1 MKVFRGIFL
10 LLIFCVGLVFT
21 IIHRPSIET
30 DILKSVVK
38 QDNQLLLDINKH
50 SNSDVIVMFKDDS
63 KDEFLNIVKSQNLG
77 EIVSQDDTEYQ
88 NIIQTHPK
96 SFLLDSTKT
105 LIKQKQYN
113 KIETNSMRLLYS
125 PLAVPLVSV
134 DKDPYLFV
142 TDYFMSNFSVPD
154 YPIVKIKTN
163 NVGAI
168 IDLSK
173 KYDVY
178 LAGTPVHSYKTAQ
191 KSALQIN
198 IFGILATVFVLLICK
213 YMFGSYRIFI
223 PVFTSILFGLGAGY
237 ILTSLFYPTIHI
249 LTFVFATTLIGIGV
263 DYSLHYY
270 ANKTHNK
277 DFYKNLTSSMLT
289 TIIAFAFL
297 MIPDIPLLNQMSLYT
312 MGGLVGVYL
321 FVICVFPMLPFVAK
335 TSETISIP
343 RFNKKWFTIL
353 ALVVVALGLS
363 QLKTDDS
370 IKNLYNPD
378 KSLKEAETI
387 YQHSTNPQNKEI
399 SFVVT
404 KDEDFVCNI
413 LKQNGVDYISES
425 KFVPSVKEQQENIKL
440 INNLYQ
446 TNNYPDFLTKEQKNN
461 LAKRNNE
468 PFRYSIPSFHLDK
481 ERKIIIAYGLKMQ
494 SIPNAE
500 IVNIQ
505 KDISTS
511 LRQSRRMAQP
521 LIPILFLG
529 MFLYLYLMYGK
540 KALKIILPPLVG
552 VCMSVALGQL
562 LGYSVN
568 IFSILTI
575 FLIIGFT
582 IDYSIFKSNGNS
594 SADIAVFSACASTA
608 FSFLLLSFA
617 GFKLISCFGVLLF
630 VGIVSSYIAS
640 CMVFDKENVSEQWFE
655 IKERS
660 AGVKRLKLSFYL
672 YKMFGRKPLEWIA
685 WWVGLFTYLGSSN
698 LRKCS
703 NKYFQVLYEYTK
715 DEKYKPSFVNGFRH
729 VYAYALSL
737 VDKIEVYSGLAKF
750 NFRIKNQKL
759 ETDLKKGGLF
769 FIFTHVGNVEV
780 MRAFIQNT
788 EHKKVNIFMQKKH
801 CETFNNFINSLS
813 DNKDVKIFPVE
824 EIGIETVIELKER
837 LNNGEIV
844 FMAGDRLSSSN
855 TNKCYETDL
864 LGKKISLPLGS
875 LKFALMLEY
884 PIYLI
889 SCIKT
894 GKEFLVESEKF
905 EADNKKSDN
914 LAKLQEEFSR
924 FLEKMTLFAPYQFYH
939 FYDLFK

>member
-1 MKVFRGIFL
+1 MKVFRSVFL
-10 LLIFCVGLVFT
+10 LLIFLVGVVFSL
-21 IIHRPSIET
+21 IHRPFVET

-38 QDNQLLLDINKH
+38 QENQLLLDINEH
-50 SNSDVIVMFKDDS
+50 TNSDVIVMFKDES
-63 KDEFLNIVKSQNLG
+63 KDEFLNVVKTQRLG

-88 NIIQTHPK
+88 KIIQSHPK
-96 SFLLDSTKT
+96 SFLIDSTKK
-105 LIKQKQYN
+105 LIEQKQY
-113 KIETNSMRLLYS
+113 KQLETNSMRFLYNPLGVSLL
-125 PLAVPLVSV
+125 PI
-134 DKDPYLFV
+134 DKDPYFFV

-168 IDLSK
+168 VDLAK
-173 KYDVY
+173 NYDVY
-178 LAGTPVHSYKTAQ
+178 LAGTPVHSYKTAK
-191 KSALQIN
+191 KSAFQIN
-198 IFGILATVFVLLICK
+198 IFGILATMFVLFICK
-213 YMFGSYRIFI
+213 YMFGSYKIFI
-223 PVFTSILFGLGAGY
+223 PVISSILFGLATGY
-237 ILTSLFYPTIHI
+237 VVTSLAFHTIHI

-270 ANKTHNK
+270 SNKTHNK

-289 TIIAFAFL
+289 TIIAFSFL
-297 MIPDIPLLNQMSLYT
+297 LIPELPLLNQISLYT
-312 MGGLVGVYL
+312 ISGLVGVYL
-321 FVICVFPMLPFVAK
+321 FVTCVLPMLPFEANV
-335 TSETISIP
+335 SESVYVPKI
-343 RFNKKWFTIL
+343 NKKWFVII
-353 ALVVVALGLS
+353 ASVVIVLGFL

-370 IKNLYNPD
+370 IKNLYKPD
-378 KSLKEAETI
+378 KSLKEAEMI
-387 YQHSTNPQNKEI
+387 YQHSTNPQNKDV
-399 SFVVT
+399 SFIVT
-404 KDEDFVCNI
+404 KDEGLVCEV
-413 LKQNGVDYISES
+413 LKKNNVDYIAES
-425 KFVPSVKEQQENIKL
+425 KFVPTQKEQKENIKL

-446 TNNYPDFLTKEQKNN
+446 INNYPDFLTKEQKNN
-461 LAKRNNE
+461 LIKNNNST
-468 PFRYSIPSFHLDK
+468 FDYKIPSFYLNG
-481 ERKIIIAYGLKMQ
+481 EKIIIAYGLGLKE
-494 SIPNAE
+494 IPKSK
-500 IVNIQ
+500 IINIQ
-505 KDISTS
+505 KDISMS
-511 LRQSRRMAQP
+511 LKQSRKLVQP

-529 MFLYLYLMYGK
+529 MFVYLYLMYNK
-540 KALKIILPPLVG
+540 KALKIMLPPLIG
-552 VCMSVALGQL
+552 VFVSVAFGQILGC
-562 LGYSVN
+562 GIN

-582 IDYSIFKSNGNS
+582 IDYSIFKSNGDSKTN
-594 SADIAVFSACASTA
+594 IAVFSACVSTA

-617 GFKLISCFGVLLF
+617 GFKLISTFGSLLL
-630 VGIVSSYIAS
+630 VGIISSYIAS
-640 CMVFDKENVSEQWFE
+640 CIIFDDDNTSQQWFE

-801 CETFNNFINSLS
+801 CETFNDFINSLS

-824 EIGIETVIELKER
+824 DIGIETIIELKER

-855 TNKCYETDL
+855 TNKCYESDL

-905 EADNKKSDN
+905 EVNNNKSDN
-914 LAKLQEEFSR
+914 LARLQEEFSR